1 MTKDFPLSKKE
12 YLEVIDFIKLK
23 HEGQYRK
30 FTLCPYY
37 IHPIRVASLVYK
49 HKESHKI
56 DELIIA
62 SLLHDILEDTS
73 TAEKEIE
80 ENYGWQVLSLVQE
93 LTTNKAECEKIGK
106 TNYLANKMIN
116 MSSWALCLKLCDR
129 LDNVSDFMYASESF
143 IQKYGNETLNILK
156 LLIGLRKDL
165 SQTHI
170 KLINMIK
177 MQLSLYSIE
186 YKEIV

>member
-1 MTKDFPLSKKE
+1 MYKDFPLTKKE
-12 YLEVIDFIKLK
+12 FVSVIDFIKLK
-23 HEGQYRK
+23 HEGQIRR

-37 IHPIRVASLVYK
+37 VHPIRVASLVYK
-49 HKESHKI
+49 YKESHKI
-56 DELIIA
+56 DELVIA
-62 SLLHDILEDTS
+62 SLLHDTREDTDI
-73 TAEKEIE
+73 TEQEIE
-80 ENYGWQVLSLVQE
+80 EMFGTLVLSLVQE
-93 LTTNKAECEKIGK
+93 LTTNKEECEKIGK
-106 TNYLANKMIN
+106 ANYLANKMIN
-116 MSSWALCLKLCDR
+116 MSSWALVIKLCDR

-156 LLIGLRKDL
+156 LLVGIRKDL

-177 MQLSLYSIE
+177 MHLSMYNIE